1 MHGRARM
8 VVEFVPL
15 PSVPITT
22 KVMSSNLA
30 HGGVYSI
37 QYYVL
42 KFVSDLRKE
51 PVSSTEKNWPPRY
64 NLNIIESGVKHHNPN
79 PSNIFIGFLGSE
91 N

>member
-1 MHGRARM
+1 M

-42 KFVSDLRKE
+42 KFVSDLRQ
-51 PVSSTEKNWPPRY
+51 
-64 NLNIIESGVKHHNPN
+64 
-79 PSNIFIGFLGSE
+79 
-91 N
+91 

>member
-1 MHGRARM
+1 VHGRARM

-15 PSVPITT
+15 PSVSITT

-42 KFVSDLRKE
+42 KFVSDLRQGARFFYRKKL
-51 PVSSTEKNWPPRY
+51 TAT
-64 NLNIIESGVKHHNPN
+64 I
-79 PSNIFIGFLGSE
+79 
-91 N
+91 